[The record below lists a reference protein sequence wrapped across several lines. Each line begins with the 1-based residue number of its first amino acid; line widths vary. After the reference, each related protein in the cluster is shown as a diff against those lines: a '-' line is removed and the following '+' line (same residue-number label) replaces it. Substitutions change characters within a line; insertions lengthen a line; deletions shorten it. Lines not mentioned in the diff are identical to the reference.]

1 MLSRRNIRIKV
12 MQTLYAASRDIE
24 LDRKS
29 TERTYRSGVAASF
42 ELYLFHLYSFITFLK
57 VSKEDAKNRSAK
69 HLPNAEDKLFT
80 EKIYNNP
87 LIHSLLQSAELKS
100 LFDQKGFSLKL
111 ELDIVRK
118 VYKDY
123 SETDEYRAFIIAET
137 LDNETYMKQLLTAYK
152 YMAKHEHF
160 ADHTESMYS
169 CWIDDKSLIL
179 GTMKKTIKLLPAESD
194 FFRSFIPPA
203 ETVDEFGTTLMNHV
217 LDEDAELL
225 ATIDPVLENW
235 DASRVAILDMIFLK
249 MAVCEMMYFPTIPTK
264 VTLNEFVELA
274 KTYSTDKSKEFVNG
288 ILDKLMKKLSTDGKI
303 AKEGRGLVG

>member
-1 MLSRRNIRIKV
+1 
-12 MQTLYAASRDIE
+12 MQTLYAASRDFE
-24 LDRKS
+24 LDHRS
-29 TERTYRSGVAASF
+29 TERIYRASVAASF
-42 ELYLFHLYSFITFLK
+42 ELYLFHLYSFIIFLK
-57 VSKEDAKNRSAK
+57 VSKEDAKNRGAK

-80 EKIYNNP
+80 DKIYDNP
-87 LIHSLLQSAELKS
+87 LIQSILQSAALKN
-100 LFDQKGFSLKL
+100 LFDEKDFASKL
-111 ELDIVRK
+111 DLDVVRK

-160 ADHTESMYS
+160 ADHTEAIYS

-179 GTMKKTIKLLPAESD
+179 GTMNKTIKLLPADPD
-194 FFRSFIPPA
+194 FYRAFIPPS

-217 LDEDAELL
+217 LHEDAELL
-225 ATIDPVLENW
+225 ETIDPVLENW
-235 DASRVAILDMIFLK
+235 DSTRVAILDMIFLK
-249 MAVCEMMYFPTIPTK
+249 MALCEMMYFPTIPTK

-288 ILDKLMKKLSTDGKI
+288 ILDKLMKKLSTEGRI